1 MNSIFFLGGQFAPDG
16 GGQFESD
23 CIGQP
28 NHLRGGQFDR
38 CLQPNTRSVS
48 NKGNAKIPN
57 PIAGDPKTGKILE
70 DSAVSINRITKI
82 AFTNPSSID
91 PVSPINILA
100 GEKL

>member
-38 CLQPNTRSVS
+38 CLQFVMETVPFVF
-48 NKGNAKIPN
+48 
-57 PIAGDPKTGKILE
+57 L
-70 DSAVSINRITKI
+70 
-82 AFTNPSSID
+82 
-91 PVSPINILA
+91 
-100 GEKL
+100 

>member
-38 CLQPNTRSVS
+38 CLHSYIDSFLDRGVNAYQFAEQL
-48 NKGNAKIPN
+48 KWALEGNN
-57 PIAGDPKTGKILE
+57 ESWYL
-70 DSAVSINRITKI
+70 N
-82 AFTNPSSID
+82 
-91 PVSPINILA
+91 
-100 GEKL
+100 

>member
-38 CLQPNTRSVS
+38 CLQ
-48 NKGNAKIPN
+48 IPVAPFETVN
-57 PIAGDPKTGKILE
+57 VIGVVAPHEIDVAEALIIGIFSITILLIE
-70 DSAVSINRITKI
+70 SASIY
-82 AFTNPSSID
+82 
-91 PVSPINILA
+91 
-100 GEKL
+100 

>member
-38 CLQPNTRSVS
+38 CLQT
-48 NKGNAKIPN
+48 NAYYKLFN
-57 PIAGDPKTGKILE
+57 PK
-70 DSAVSINRITKI
+70 
-82 AFTNPSSID
+82 
-91 PVSPINILA
+91 
-100 GEKL
+100 